1 MDDDLEDELK
11 RLFEDE
17 RLDVR
22 VSPDAERTV
31 VAGARRV
38 RRRRTAFVTAAAV
51 VSAGVLAASTV
62 FAVREQGTAKLA
74 EPPTLAITSS
84 STTVS
89 TSEQAAQG
97 TSVAQP
103 PSTETTKLNTSTPPS
118 GKKETTSSS
127 TSPRTSVPPTI
138 ITNKVLGPV
147 GYGPFRL
154 GMSEAELLAT
164 QLAEPAGDVG
174 GCAKYE
180 IKGIAGS
187 ALYYSPSYGLGLIV
201 LTSNV
206 RTPAGITIGSTED
219 QVRNKYPDY
228 NDTVVSHPRAA
239 VPGNSTAVYE
249 FTYSADEQRTVTGLT
264 LMGTQDC
271 AG

>member
-51 VSAGVLAASTV
+51 VSAGV
-62 FAVREQGTAKLA
+62 
-74 EPPTLAITSS
+74 
-84 STTVS
+84 
-89 TSEQAAQG
+89 
-97 TSVAQP
+97 